1 MIKSMF
7 SSAYA
12 WLRRNSLVLFAV
24 AVVYITISK
33 RFGVADTIVSKILCF
48 ALSSIAVHW
57 IDKQLPRHRW
67 RTLTI
72 LLLAMA
78 VIFISFGIYRFAIKQ
93 LPLGDEV
100 WIFGIMILLSGG
112 YGIYALWRWRAQMA
126 YLMDVKQRRKI
137 KAHRGA

>member
-7 SSAYA
+7 SSAYV
-12 WLRRNSLVLFAV
+12 WLRRNPLVLFV
-24 AVVYITISK
+24 VVVVYITISK

-48 ALSSIAVHW
+48 ALSAVAIHW
-57 IDKQLPRHRW
+57 VDKQLPRRRW

-72 LLLAMA
+72 LLLTMA

-112 YGIYALWRWRAQMA
+112 YGIYGLWRWRAQMA
-126 YLMDVKQRRKI
+126 YLIDVKQRRKI
-137 KAHRGA
+137 KAHRGV